1 MCLPRLE
8 SEVLDGL
15 FGPPAVG
22 GVTSASS
29 YFASPGHP
37 QVVRRNTLG
46 VQHFKDGEVRIV
58 QSEYSILIGPRLG
71 GPCVPLSLKF
81 LIHPG
86 VLHPL
91 GETEKKFRR
100 LVRQRLQPPLYSID
114 RSVPCLR
121 S

>member
-46 VQHFKDGEVRIV
+46 VQHFKVGKVRIV
-58 QSEYSILIGPRLG
+58 QTKYSAICGPLLG
-71 GPCVPLSLKF
+71 DPCVPLSLEF
-81 LIHPG
+81 PIHTG
-86 VLHPL
+86 ILHQL
-91 GETEKKFRR
+91 GESEKEIRR
-100 LVRQRLQPPLYSID
+100 LARQRLQLLLYSID
-114 RSVPCLR
+114 RS
-121 S
+121 